1 MNFFKSLQTR
11 FFKPLGVQSEKTKQ
25 QLVVAGKSVLRDRS
39 STTRLLA
46 EDTFQRH
53 ASSASKPISA
63 IQQIKK
69 LLPEEVFK
77 AIETSV
83 APLPQLKDVELQ
95 YIAADGSTPAQQL
108 QRLEKLKKAWLEPS
122 VENIH
127 SLLENSQLPTLEEQ
141 ALKYTIIERFHTE
154 VDNLQDK
161 IRFSAYGTD
170 YKALTGI
177 NTEKYPEEIASGSE
191 RAKIIIPVLR
201 ELLEEDIQLLL
212 RDAPYK
218 PAQFNDP
225 SSCVPNLSGE
235 INKKMH
241 SLLSRQAE
249 LNRLL
254 DKIEKKPNA

>member
-1 MNFFKSLQTR
+1 MSILTR
-11 FFKPLGVQSEKTKQ
+11 FTNFLKAPLHLPSFVKPKNGEKN
-25 QLVVAGKSVLRDRS
+25 
-39 STTRLLA
+39 LA
-46 EDTFQRH
+46 TIAQKIPLTEDTFQRH
-53 ASSASKPISA
+53 ASSASNSNSA
-63 IQQIKK
+63 IQQLRK

-83 APLPQLKDVELQ
+83 ARLPLLKDVELE
-95 YIAADGSTPAQQL
+95 YIADGSNSKQQL
-108 QRLEKLKKAWLEPS
+108 ERFFKLGNALLKPS
-122 VENIH
+122 VKNIH
-127 SLLENSQLPTLEEQ
+127 SLLEDPKSPTKAEQ
-141 ALKYTIIERFHTE
+141 ALKYTIIERFYTK

-161 IRFSAYGTD
+161 IRFSAYDTD

-177 NTEKYPEEIASGSE
+177 NTEKYPEEIASGSK

-201 ELLEEDIQLLL
+201 KLLEEDIQLLL
-212 RDAPYK
+212 GDAPYK

-254 DKIEKKPNA
+254 DNTNSKFK